1 MGKVQGRTS
10 EEGGLVGTQEA
21 VNTTIIQVPFDSG
34 HKNERMGCGPARLL
48 RERSELPDTSDLSTE
63 TVEIDDPFP
72 LEVGTAFQLAVVLS
86 DKVRQVRALNRFPL
100 VLAGNCMSSIGTL
113 AGLGDSRMGVIWL
126 DAHGD
131 FNTPETTASGFLDGM
146 ALATVTGRCWQALTA
161 AVPGF
166 HAIPE
171 CNVVLVGARDL
182 DSKERESIQGSSMQI
197 IEPKRVRNS
206 GIRDSTEAALSIL
219 RGRVERVYLHVDLDV
234 LDVEEAHVNQFS
246 SKGGLALSDLLYLI
260 QVVRERFTVA
270 AASITAYDPVY
281 DCGQKAA
288 KAGVALMKEL
298 MD

>member
-1 MGKVQGRTS
+1 
-10 EEGGLVGTQEA
+10 
-21 VNTTIIQVPFDSG
+21 VNTTIIQVPYDSG
-34 HKNERMGCGPARLL
+34 HKDVRMGCGPARLL
-48 RERSELPDTSDLSTE
+48 RERSELPDARDISTE
-63 TVEIDDPFP
+63 TVAIDEPFP
-72 LEVGTAFQLAVVLS
+72 LEVGTAFRLALVLS
-86 DKVRQVRALNRFPL
+86 DKVRQVRELNRLPL

-113 AGLGDSRMGVIWL
+113 AGLGASPMGVIWL

-146 ALATVTGRCWQALTA
+146 ALATVTGRCWQGLTA
-161 AVPGF
+161 SVPGF

-171 CNVVLVGARDL
+171 GNVVLVGARDL
-182 DSKERESIQGSSMQI
+182 DPKERESIQGSSMQM
-197 IEPKRVRNS
+197 IEPKRIRNG
-206 GIRDSTEAALSIL
+206 GIRGSTEAALSIL
-219 RGRVERVYLHVDLDV
+219 RGRVGRVYLHVDLDV
-234 LDVEEAHVNQFS
+234 LDLEEACVNQFS
-246 SKGGLALSDLLYLI
+246 SKGGLTLSELFQLV